1 MERWQM
7 EGFLIGFALAVIGFF
22 LAFDIHGMAS
32 SFYENNTGFT
42 PWGRKLKE
50 SGGVRP
56 NPVRIVGWVFFI
68 VGTAVVAFA
77 AVAVAVHFIRH
88 SL

>member
-1 MERWQM
+1 M
-7 EGFLIGFALAVIGFF
+7 EGFLIALALAVIGFF
-22 LAFDIHGMAS
+22 LAFDVHGMAS

-42 PWGRKLKE
+42 RLGRKLKE

-56 NPVRIVGWVFFI
+56 NPVRIVGWVFLI
-68 VGTAVVAFA
+68 VGAAVVAFG
-77 AVAVAVHFIRH
+77 AVGVVVHFIRH